1 MKKIWSGRE
10 AASAQLSLPD
20 QEKRSSRCL
29 TRHIHAIRG
38 RSLWLRGPFDT
49 SLLSVMTAQTW
60 RSATS
65 LPEYD
70 FWAAP
75 FRPNSTLSLED
86 HCCWGK
92 PLRSWSPA
100 QFSEDFGIC
109 WSLARLPWTRH
120 VASHRAACRG
130 DLRG

>member
-1 MKKIWSGRE
+1 MKRIWSGRE

-20 QEKRSSRCL
+20 QEKRSCRCL

-38 RSLWLRGPFDT
+38 RSLWLRGPSDT

-75 FRPNSTLSLED
+75 FLPNSTLSLED
-86 HCCWGK
+86 HCCWGNHCDRG
-92 PLRSWSPA
+92 PVFRRPWDMLVSGETA
-100 QFSEDFGIC
+100 VDE
-109 WSLARLPWTRH
+109 ARRTPP
-120 VASHRAACRG
+120 RG
-130 DLRG
+130 